1 MPYCVLVVDDD
12 STLRNIVCDF
22 LQTQDFRTLSAASAD
37 EGLDLLDGNNVDA
50 VISDES
56 MPGMSGSEFLAIV
69 RQKYPET
76 VRIILTGHAS
86 LESAIRAINEGEIY
100 RFFTKPCSVVD
111 IAITV
116 RRALEQRELLRQ
128 SRRLLQITK
137 RQSAL
142 IESLEKKYPGITR
155 IKTGASGEII
165 MYENVGSE
173 SFTAILK
180 EIKAVL
186 KKHKS

>member
-1 MPYCVLVVDDD
+1 MPYCVMVVDDD

-22 LQTQDFRTLSAASAD
+22 LKTQDFKTLAAASAD
-37 EGLDLLDGNNVDA
+37 EGLALMEKDKVDA

-69 RQKYPET
+69 RQNYPDT

-86 LESAIRAINEGEIY
+86 LEAAIRGINEGEIY

-111 IAITV
+111 LAITV
-116 RRALEQRELLRQ
+116 RRALQQRELLKQ
-128 SRRLLQITK
+128 SRKLLEVTK
-137 RQSAL
+137 KQSAL
-142 IESLEKKYPGITR
+142 IESVEKKYPGITK
-155 IKTGASGEII
+155 IKTGASGEVI
-165 MYENVGSE
+165 MDEDLGSD
-173 SFTAILK
+173 SFTGILM

-186 KKHKS
+186 RKHRS